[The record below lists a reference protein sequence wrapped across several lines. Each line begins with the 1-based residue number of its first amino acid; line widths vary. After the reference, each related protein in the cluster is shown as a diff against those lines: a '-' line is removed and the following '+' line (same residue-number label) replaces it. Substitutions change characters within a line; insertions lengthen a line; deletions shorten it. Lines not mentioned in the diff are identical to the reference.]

1 MSSFPGSGIM
11 SELPSIESYLYQSD
25 GFRATNAPFPFPY
38 PLKCDAIEGN
48 LLTTVR
54 AMRTNIDDLIR
65 QYGLPSDFNVSASMV
80 SNPGY
85 PNVLHEPRLTIRI
98 EYRGP
103 TSQTFDLAKRR
114 LAHSRPLNGF
124 GIDEV
129 DTEIVHLDHCFN
141 PSLFPIPP

>member
-1 MSSFPGSGIM
+1 M
-11 SELPSIESYLYQSD
+11 SELPSIENYLYQSD
-25 GFRATNAPFPFPY
+25 RFRATNAHFPFPY

-54 AMRTNIDDLIR
+54 AMRTSIDDLIR
-65 QYGLPSDFNVSASMV
+65 QYGLPSDFNVSASMM

-85 PNVLHEPRLTIRI
+85 PNVPHEPRLTIRI

-103 TSQTFDLAKRR
+103 ISQAFDLAKRR